1 MKTYSITQNKIFDIM
16 KVEDRNPAKLF
27 KRLKETGA
35 APCCKR
41 CGGSGRYSYNLKDGS
56 ICYGCGGAGVIIEN
70 EKQLLEVVSSKV
82 IQDKLETYLN
92 ELALKKTKKS
102 EPIVET
108 VVKFEEPENPEDYLM
123 KHYNDAIERM
133 DWEFVVRI
141 MTIMKNKGAQS
152 EGKLATEKQISYIKS
167 LVKRKKPNIQSDMD
181 NLQQLITDFEE
192 DRKNITHAE
201 VNYIINWLT
210 EK

>member
-1 MKTYSITQNKIFDIM
+1 MR
-16 KVEDRNPAKLF
+16 VEDRNLAKLF
-27 KRLKETGA
+27 KRLRETGA
-35 APCCKR
+35 APSCNR

-56 ICYGCGGAGVIIEN
+56 VCYGCDGAGVIIQDEN
-70 EKQLLEVVSSKV
+70 ELLKFASSKT
-82 IQDKLETYLN
+82 IQDRLETYLN
-92 ELALKKTKKS
+92 ELTLKGTKKNKAI
-102 EPIVET
+102 EKEI
-108 VVKFEEPENPEDYLM
+108 VKFEEPENPEDYLM